1 MMVFVLVGAAGWR
14 RRHDTGSNPAIVLA
28 SIVVI
33 LVVLGFFLAD
43 TLENAPGTV
52 GAMVGV
58 GLLAIV
64 LDAVFRRTSP
74 QARPTP
80 KET

>member
-1 MMVFVLVGAAGWR
+1 M
-14 RRHDTGSNPAIVLA
+14 
-28 SIVVI
+28 I

-43 TLENAPGTV
+43 TIENAPETF

-74 QARPTP
+74 RLDRP
-80 KET
+80 